1 MAHMTGMFEKRNTY
15 KVLVESPKGKS
26 PLGSTGTRRQNN
38 IRIDYKNM
46 MSKCELDLCGS
57 A

>member
-1 MAHMTGMFEKRNTY
+1 MTGMFEKRNTY